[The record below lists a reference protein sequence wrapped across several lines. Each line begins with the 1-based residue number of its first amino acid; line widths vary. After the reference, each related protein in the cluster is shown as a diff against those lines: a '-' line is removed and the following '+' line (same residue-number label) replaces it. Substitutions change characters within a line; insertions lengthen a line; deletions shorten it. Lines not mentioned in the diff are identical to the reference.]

1 MRKIRW
7 MLAASTA
14 LVSLTSC
21 TNAPPPPLVTTEVAQ
36 TAPTRPVNPGEAV
49 VGVDSVS
56 GGLNPHKLSDQ
67 SMVTTALSSVLLPS
81 VFRTG
86 PDGTPQLDQTL
97 MLSAQVTNTEP
108 YTVTYRLRPEASWSD
123 AAPIAAEDFVY
134 LWEQLRDEPGVIDGV
149 GYRLISNISAREAG
163 RVVEVT
169 FAKPYP
175 GWRSL
180 FSSLLP
186 AHLVKDSPGG
196 WANVLADNYPVTGGP
211 FSLRLLDRVR
221 GEVILERNDR
231 YWDPP
236 AALDRIVLRRG
247 DLNGITGA
255 LRTAHNQLALTAL
268 GSQGVTQIAGLGA
281 TVTHRTVA
289 RPSVATVLLRPIS
302 PAMAD
307 VRVRSAVAALIDRAA
322 LVKAGT
328 NGGPQSALTADA
340 QVLAPNTPGYVA
352 TGSNAGPDPALAERL
367 LTEAGYTKTAGN
379 WTSPSAAL
387 SLVVAVPAD
396 RPAYAAMAAELRDQ
410 LTAAGISVKVVSP
423 PGSELFTTLPVAA
436 SAKDPVDLLVAPMPV
451 SQDPATALATRFGC
465 APAPDET
472 PGPIAANPIGFCDPT
487 VQATIESAVTGEV
500 ALSDALAALEPAL
513 WNRALTLPLYQEADD
528 LIVRTDM
535 TGVTAG
541 PPLAGPFAGAAG
553 WRRTAK

>member
-1 MRKIRW
+1 MRKSRW
-7 MLAASTA
+7 VLAASTA
-14 LVSLTSC
+14 VVCLTSC

-49 VGVDSVS
+49 VGVDSVA

-67 SMVTTALSSVLLPS
+67 SMVTTALAQAMLPS

-86 PDGTPQLDQTL
+86 PDGTPRLDQTL
-97 MLSAQVTNTEP
+97 MVSAQVTNTEP

-134 LWEQLRDEPGVIDGV
+134 LWERLRDEPGVIDGV
-149 GYRLISNISAREAG
+149 GYRLITNISAREAG

-268 GSQGVTQIAGLGA
+268 GAEGVTQVAGLGA
-281 TVTHRTVA
+281 TVTHKTVA
-289 RPSVATVLLRPIS
+289 RPSVATVLLRPVS

-307 VRVRSAVAALIDRAA
+307 TRVRSAIAAIVDRGA

-328 NGGPQSALTADA
+328 DGGPQSALTANA
-340 QVLAPNTPGYVA
+340 QVLAPGTAGYTA
-352 TGSNAGPDPALAERL
+352 TGPDTGPDPALAERL
-367 LTEAGYTKTAGN
+367 LTEAGYLKTAGI
-379 WTSPSAAL
+379 WTSPNAVL
-387 SLVVAVPAD
+387 NLVIAVPAD
-396 RPAYAAMAAELRDQ
+396 RPAYTAMGAELRRQ
-410 LTAAGISVKVVSP
+410 LTAAGITVKVVTP
-423 PGSELFTTLPVAA
+423 PAAELFTTLPTAA
-436 SAKDPVDLLVAPMPV
+436 TAKDPVDLLIAPMPV

-465 APAPDET
+465 ATASDEPPAPV
-472 PGPIAANPIGFCDPT
+472 AANPVGFCDPT
-487 VQATIESAVTGEV
+487 LQGTIDSAVTGEV
-500 ALSDALAALEPAL
+500 PLSAALAALEPVL
-513 WNRALTLPLYQEADD
+513 WSRALTLPLYQEADD
-528 LIVRTDM
+528 LIVRNDM

-541 PPLAGPFAGAAG
+541 PPMSGPFAGAAA
-553 WRRTAK
+553 WRRSAK